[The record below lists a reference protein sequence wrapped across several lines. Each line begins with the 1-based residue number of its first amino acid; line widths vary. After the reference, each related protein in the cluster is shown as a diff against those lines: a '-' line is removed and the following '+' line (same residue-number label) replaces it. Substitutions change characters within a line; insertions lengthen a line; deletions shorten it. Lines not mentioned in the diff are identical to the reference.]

1 MASGTRSRPEDVL
14 ARRGG
19 AVEALWAP
27 ALLFGLASEVR
38 RRLYDA
44 GLLPVARASVP
55 VVSLGNLS
63 AGGTGKTPFA
73 LWLAKWFQARGCRP
87 GLLSRGYGRR
97 GEGRGD
103 TLGDEARMLE
113 ERLGGAP
120 QVEDP
125 DRVRGAKALVAAG
138 AEVVLLDDGFQHRRL
153 ARDLDL
159 VLVDATRPFG
169 LPYDARGRALAA
181 PLPRGLLRERPAALA
196 RAGGIVLT
204 RADQVDGTRRAELLA
219 RLERLAPG
227 TPVAIARHAPVRL
240 LRNSGEERALAEL
253 RGRDVDLVSGIGN
266 PEAFERTVRDLGAHI
281 ASHRRFPDHHP
292 YAAGDLAGLGEG
304 GHWLLTTQKDAVKL
318 ADLGANG
325 PTFWALEVDLVIDE
339 GLSPLEALLE
349 TVLARIPRTESR
361 T

>member
-1 MASGTRSRPEDVL
+1 MARGTKTRPEDVL

-38 RRLYDA
+38 RRLYDG
-44 GLLPVARASVP
+44 GLLPVARAGVP

-73 LWLAKWFQARGCRP
+73 LWLAKWFQARGHKP
-87 GLLSRGYGRR
+87 GLLSRGYGRK
-97 GEGRGD
+97 GD
-103 TLGDEARMLE
+103 GPGDEARMLQA
-113 ERLGGAP
+113 RLGGAP

-125 DRVRGAKALVAAG
+125 DRVRGAKALVAKG
-138 AEVVLLDDGFQHRRL
+138 ADVVLLDDGFQHRRL
-153 ARDLDL
+153 ARDVDL

-196 RAGGIVLT
+196 RADGIVLT

-219 RLERLAPG
+219 RIERLAPG

-240 LRNSGEERALAEL
+240 VGGNEARPLDTL
-253 RGRDVDLVSGIGN
+253 RGCDVDLVSGIGN
-266 PEAFERTVRDLGAHI
+266 PEAFERTVRDLGA
-281 ASHRRFPDHHP
+281 SVREHRRFPDHHA
-292 YAAGDLAGLGEG
+292 YTEGDLVGLGEG
-304 GHWLLTTQKDAVKL
+304 GRWIVTTQKDAVKL
-318 ADLGANG
+318 ADLGAAAG
-325 PTFWALEVDLVIDE
+325 PVWALEVDLAIDG
-339 GLSPLEALLE
+339 GLGALEALLE
-349 TVLARIPRTESR
+349 KVLVPRRSAP
-361 T
+361 

>member
-1 MASGTRSRPEDVL
+1 MARGTRSRPEDVL

-73 LWLAKWFQARGCRP
+73 LWLAKWFQARGRRP
-87 GLLSRGYGRR
+87 GLLSRGYGRQ
-97 GEGRGD
+97 GEGP
-103 TLGDEARMLE
+103 GDEARMLQ

-125 DRVRGAKALVAAG
+125 DRVRGAKALVARG
-138 AEVVLLDDGFQHRRL
+138 ADVVLLDDGFQHRRL
-153 ARDLDL
+153 ARDVDL

-169 LPYDARGRALAA
+169 LPYDTRGRALAA

-196 RAGGIVLT
+196 RANGIVLT

-227 TPVAIARHAPVRL
+227 TPIAIARHAPVRL
-240 LRNSGEERALAEL
+240 VGAKETQSLDAL

-266 PEAFERTVRDLGAHI
+266 PEAFERTVRDLGALVRE
-281 ASHRRFPDHHP
+281 HRRFPDHHA
-292 YAAGDLAGLGEG
+292 YADGDLAGLGAG
-304 GHWLLTTQKDAVKL
+304 GRWMVTTQKDAVKL
-318 ADLGANG
+318 ADLGAAAG
-325 PTFWALEVDLVIDE
+325 EFWALEVDLAIDG
-339 GLSPLEALLE
+339 GLGALEALLE
-349 TVLARIPRTESR
+349 TVLVRPRSTP
-361 T
+361 